1 MARWNR
7 AHGRCGDR
15 RKKGERR
22 AISRTEN
29 GKRKTIHPS
38 VALRHLP
45 CLRGGKDGRG
55 LKNKQEKDMSLDV
68 LLTSA
73 VLCIALVL
81 IWASLKDE

>member
-1 MARWNR
+1 MNTSHMARWNR

-15 RKKGERR
+15 RRKRERR
-22 AISRTEN
+22 AISEEDPPQ
-29 GKRKTIHPS
+29 PS
-38 VALRHLP
+38 L
-45 CLRGGKDGRG
+45 GGRG
-55 LKNKQEKDMSLDV
+55 AKLEEDMSLDV